1 MAVAKALKK
10 TEGLATENEEFPK
23 WCQMTDPDD
32 GSTPECKKVDLSP
45 LRMLYPSVLLDAL
58 LRYPSVLLRCAQET
72 HAPETSACK

>member
-45 LRMLYPSVLLDAL
+45 LRMLYPSVLL
-58 LRYPSVLLRCAQET
+58 RCAQET
-72 HAPETSACK
+72 PAPETSACK

>member
-45 LRMLYPSVLLDAL
+45 LRMLYPSVLL
-58 LRYPSVLLRCAQET
+58 RYAQET